1 MLHVDVSARSVLYGL
16 NFMFAIGYMCLAPP
30 ELSTPAGSTL
40 GLSILWVLLF
50 IPASFVCWYRP
61 VYKAFRFVLHLLVL
75 LRDMI
80 DMNINL

>member
-1 MLHVDVSARSVLYGL
+1 MLYVGVSARAVLYGL
-16 NFMFAIGYMCLAPP
+16 NFLFSIGYICLAPTD
-30 ELSTPAGSTL
+30 LSTEAGTTL

-75 LRDMI
+75 LRDM
-80 DMNINL
+80 